1 MTFLQALIQHP
12 LWQTLFVMFAVMVIE
27 RLWVWHD
34 KYHPLAL
41 IRLFATNL
49 ARKVCPSDSP
59 SKQQHLISGT
69 LAIIVII
76 IPCAV
81 VMVSLVMFAE
91 FPLFF
96 EGMMLLIA
104 LQFQPALQRFDN
116 VRRAIKVE
124 KKVLARDLL
133 APLVL
138 RETNLLSP
146 MGMAKAAIESVL
158 LRFGYQYW
166 ATLFWFFVLGGPMAL
181 TYRIVVE
188 MAQQW
193 NSKLPAYRHFGKPSA
208 LLMIAL
214 AWLPLRLMAAA
225 FALAEGVIGSWR
237 ARKNIAY
244 QLKGLVRNHTQI
256 LALIG
261 GALGIQ
267 LGGPAYYGGSK
278 VRMAKVGG
286 PREIKYADM
295 QRIRMSLTK
304 VTAILS
310 TLCVLITAIMY
321 SVGMG
326 KVL

>member
-1 MTFLQALIQHP
+1 
-12 LWQTLFVMFAVMVIE
+12 MFAVMVLE
-27 RLWVWHD
+27 RLWVWQD

-41 IRLFATNL
+41 IRLFATSL
-49 ARKVCPSDSP
+49 ARKVCPSP
-59 SKQQHLISGT
+59 THSKQQHLISGS
-69 LAIIVII
+69 LAIFVVIM
-76 IPCAV
+76 PCAV
-81 VMVSLVMFAE
+81 VMVSLVAFAE

-138 RETNLLSP
+138 RETTLLSP

-166 ATLFWFFVLGGPMAL
+166 ATLFWFIVLGGPMAL

-193 NSKLPAYRHFGKPSA
+193 NSKLPAYRYFGKPSA
-208 LLMIAL
+208 LLMILL
-214 AWLPLRLMAAA
+214 AWLPLRLMALA
-225 FALAEGVIGSWR
+225 FALAEGVTGCWR
-237 ARKNIAY
+237 ARKHIAY

-256 LALIG
+256 LALLG

-267 LGGPAYYGGSK
+267 LGGPAYYAGNK

-286 PREIKYADM
+286 PREIRYADM
-295 QRIRMSLTK
+295 QRIRVSLTK
-304 VTAILS
+304 VTAILC
-310 TLCVLITAIMY
+310 TACVLVTAIVY
-321 SVGMG
+321 SLSAG
-326 KVL
+326 KVIWPGY